1 MTSRVPS
8 RRRRDG
14 EVPAPVVVTVLRERL
29 YGTLSCLSTLLV
41 LLGHGGEGSSAGSAI
56 VDVVVAAGAL
66 WAASLL
72 SDVVA
77 HLTVHGHGPRGHE
90 LVAALRSSGQIL
102 QASAAPVVLLVAA
115 AVGLL
120 ELTTALELATGVTV
134 LVLALFAVLAARR
147 TPLSWWRRVLLVVAL
162 VGLGALVIV
171 VKLLAHG

>member
-1 MTSRVPS
+1 MTRRVRS
-8 RRRRDG
+8 RRHSDRR
-14 EVPAPVVVTVLRERL
+14 VPAPAVVTVLRERL

-41 LLGHGGEGSSAGSAI
+41 LIEHSGEGSSAWAAI

-77 HLTVHGHGPRGHE
+77 HLAVHGEGPRGQE

-102 QASAAPVVLLVAA
+102 QASAAPVALLLAA
-115 AVGLL
+115 AAGWL
-120 ELTTALELATGVTV
+120 ELTTALQLATGVTV

-147 TPLSWWRRVLLVVAL
+147 TPLSWWRRMLLVAAL